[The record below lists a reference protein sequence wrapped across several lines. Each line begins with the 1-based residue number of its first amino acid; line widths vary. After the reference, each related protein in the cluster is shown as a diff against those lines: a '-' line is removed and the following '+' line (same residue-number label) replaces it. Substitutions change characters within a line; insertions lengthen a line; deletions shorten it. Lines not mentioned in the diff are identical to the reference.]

1 MHILTPTPLTVHDDD
16 RTDVSEIEEALSRS
30 PDAAW
35 LLSDDKG
42 LAYRVP
48 PVVRDGLIALTRG
61 LNQEPA
67 VAVLSVAARLSEDE
81 AAHILGVSRR
91 TLAELLDRG
100 DLEALPSDN
109 ETGGCRWLSLAEVLR
124 HRREAA
130 AGGGAPPLRELVR
143 LSEQMELYGGR
154 GIGMPI
160 TVTLATDVMM
170 ASRQRDRL
178 LACADAGLLRCRW
191 SEDSHEHLAR
201 WLAARGGS
209 FAASAVLTQL
219 ERGWPE
225 AVVPQSAYAPL
236 LARLPLP
243 LPLRHQFAAAIV
255 SRSAYLV
262 SGSAGALQNEL
273 DAEPPVSI
281 ITPEHLLSVV
291 RQQDCAEFARAER
304 NLQACSSSGSC

>member
-42 LAYRVP
+42 LAYRVPPEGWSPRGGGGADRVP

-143 LSEQMELYGGR
+143 LSEQMELYGEG
-154 GIGMPI
+154 
-160 TVTLATDVMM
+160 
-170 ASRQRDRL
+170 
-178 LACADAGLLRCRW
+178 
-191 SEDSHEHLAR
+191 
-201 WLAARGGS
+201 
-209 FAASAVLTQL
+209 
-219 ERGWPE
+219 
-225 AVVPQSAYAPL
+225 
-236 LARLPLP
+236 
-243 LPLRHQFAAAIV
+243 
-255 SRSAYLV
+255 
-262 SGSAGALQNEL
+262 
-273 DAEPPVSI
+273 
-281 ITPEHLLSVV
+281 
-291 RQQDCAEFARAER
+291 
-304 NLQACSSSGSC
+304 